1 MARAKCRQCREF
13 VNTSLAIKEE
23 SDGKNEYFCSDKCMV
38 LYKKAQTEAAAIKA
52 EYDEILAITKEIF
65 GYNFLG
71 YSLLRKEINTWETL
85 STRQKII
92 AFLKENKDWLSV
104 TMRKEFPN
112 DFCRVRYY
120 ATIVSSKLHDF
131 KPRTV
136 ETEKPKVVVE
146 ETLYEAPAQSFNR
159 RKSLADVEDMF

>member
-1 MARAKCRQCREF
+1 MARAKCRQCSIF
-13 VNTSLAIKEE
+13 VNTSNALKGTI
-23 SDGKNEYFCSDKCMV
+23 SGKPAYWCSEKCKTM
-38 LYKKAQTEAAAIKA
+38 YDKAQAEIDTAKA

-71 YSLLRKEINTWETL
+71 YPLLRKEVKAWETL

-120 ATIVSSKLHDF
+120 ATIVASKLHDF
-131 KPRTV
+131 KQKTP
-136 ETEKPKVVVE
+136 EAEKPKIVVE
-146 ETLYEAPAQSFNR
+146 ETVYEAPTQSFNKR
-159 RKSLADVEDMF
+159 RSLADVEDMF